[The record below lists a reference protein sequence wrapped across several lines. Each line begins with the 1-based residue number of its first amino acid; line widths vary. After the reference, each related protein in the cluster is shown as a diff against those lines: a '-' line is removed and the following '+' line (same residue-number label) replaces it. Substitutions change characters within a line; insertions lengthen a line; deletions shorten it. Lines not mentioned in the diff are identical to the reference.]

1 MSQDCKRLL
10 AIEMQTEAVIY
21 KIKRNTDV
29 EYKTMLSRLKREYTK
44 KMNGSNMAG
53 VQPGQK
59 SMKIEWEESV
69 RIRQFP
75 SMLQG
80 QASVNFLFSPDFKYM
95 IDINYAE
102 KRFMISKLKRNVY
115 KGKVRGSHSI
125 CDFKIDKGW
134 LPMDSTD

>member
-29 EYKTMLSRLKREYTK
+29 EYKTMLSRLKMEYTK
-44 KMNGSNMAG
+44 KMNGSKMAG

-59 SMKIEWEESV
+59 SIKIEWEESV

-95 IDINYAE
+95 IDIN
-102 KRFMISKLKRNVY
+102 
-115 KGKVRGSHSI
+115 
-125 CDFKIDKGW
+125 
-134 LPMDSTD
+134 